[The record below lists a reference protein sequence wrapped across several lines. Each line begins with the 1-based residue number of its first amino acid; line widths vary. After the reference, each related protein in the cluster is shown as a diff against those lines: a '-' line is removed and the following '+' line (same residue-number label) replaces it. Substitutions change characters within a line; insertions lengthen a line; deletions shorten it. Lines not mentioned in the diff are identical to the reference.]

1 MHLLR
6 LSLGDRMAT
15 LKDDPTLSDL
25 QHYLATVCQERGWT
39 KDSPAE
45 KFVLFI
51 EEVGELAKAMRKSA
65 GLYEERV
72 KQRDISLEEEFADV
86 LSYLLDLANC
96 FQIDLEQA
104 FRAKELINQSRTWE

>member
-1 MHLLR
+1 
-6 LSLGDRMAT
+6 MAT
-15 LKDDPTLSDL
+15 LKDDPTLRDL
-25 QHYLATVCQERGWT
+25 QHYLAAVCQERGWT

-65 GLYEERV
+65 GLYEERA